1 MDYSKM
7 EYVNQTKLTKSE
19 WNGMEVPIS
28 RSELEIMNMI
38 QLGFATVD
46 IKVNNTPT
54 IVSYLKLS
62 NITIPMHLYLFKR
75 YLGDNIEK
83 INLQFSEYYGKMF
96 IPLQLP
102 SAKDAVVK
110 KADLFRIE
118 NANTRFNVNSNS
130 IIEFIA
136 IDMLTS
142 IIRLLK
148 IDDDRWMT
156 NYYDINK
163 LMKQSFNGFNIEL
176 RRHIEN
182 ILKTIPIGEDELGTM
197 IENGYD
203 ITENNKNLFKHVD
216 EELYSHQKQ
225 LFNICNKPNSK
236 LIFYKAPT
244 GTGKTLGPIPLS
256 NKHRIIFVCAA
267 RHVALALARTA
278 ISCHKRIAFAFG
290 CNDAEDIRLHYYAA
304 KEYSKHVKSGGI
316 GKVDNSNGERVEI
329 MISDIKSYMPAMLYM
344 LAFNKREDII
354 WYWDEPT
361 RTLDYAE
368 HPLHDTIKHNWT
380 NNLIPNI
387 VLSSATIPTRNSLE
401 SMCDNFRERFP
412 NADINEISSF
422 DCKKTIPIINTEGYI
437 EMPHYLYKDY
447 KDILIAV
454 SSCLENKS
462 LLRYIDVREAIK
474 FILFTDEHSK
484 QICINGNYDIKNVIV
499 DISCINMY
507 DIKMLYLN
515 KLGNIKQDVWARVY
529 KSCQKDR
536 TKRYNS
542 VIHMT
547 TSDAHTLTDGP
558 TIYIADDVDKLA
570 QECIRDTKIPPTVYK
585 NIITKIKLN
594 ETVNEKIHKFEQAI
608 LNMQRK
614 CSSTQP
620 DSSNSRRD
628 GAEKNDNESLEEKTL
643 QSKIDMLYEE
653 ILPIT
658 LDSIYI
664 PNTLDHLHKFN
675 YVKAEYEGVPYISNI
690 SDETIRRIMNI
701 HGVDEFHKL
710 LLMMGVGVF
719 TQHNNIDYTELI
731 KQLAS
736 EQKMLV
742 IFASPDYI
750 YGTNYQFCH
759 SYICDD
765 LFNMSREKCIQ
776 AMGRVGRN
784 NIQQTYSVRFR
795 DDTILRKLFNQD
807 DNQTEVVNMN
817 KLFSGSI

>member
-1 MDYSKM
+1 MD
-7 EYVNQTKLTKSE
+7 YVNQSKLTKSE

-28 RSELEIMNMI
+28 SSELETMNMI
-38 QLGFATVD
+38 QRGFSTVD
-46 IKVNNTPT
+46 IKINNTPT

-62 NITIPMHLYLFKR
+62 NITNQMHLYIFTR
-75 YLGDNIEK
+75 YIGDNIEK
-83 INLQFSEYYGKMF
+83 INLLFSGYYGKLF
-96 IPLQLP
+96 SPLKFP
-102 SAKDAVVK
+102 SSKDTVIK

-118 NANTRFNVNSNS
+118 NANARFQVNSNS
-130 IIEFIA
+130 IIEFIV
-136 IDMLTS
+136 IDILMKMIT
-142 IIRLLK
+142 LLK
-148 IDDDRWMT
+148 CDDDGWMK
-156 NYYDINK
+156 NYYDITK
-163 LMKQSFNGFNIEL
+163 LMKQTFTGFNIEL

-182 ILKTIPIGEDELGTM
+182 IIKTVPIGEDELGTM

-203 ITENNKNLFKHVD
+203 ITENNNNLFKYVD

-329 MISDIKSYMPAMLYM
+329 MISDIQSYMPAMLYM

-361 RTLDYAE
+361 MTLDYTN
-368 HPLHDTIKHNWT
+368 HPLHETIKHNWI

-387 VLSSATIPTRNSLE
+387 VLSSATIPSRHSLE
-401 SMCDNFRERFP
+401 PMCDDFRERFP
-412 NADINEISSF
+412 NAEIKEISSF
-422 DCKKTIPIINTEGYI
+422 DCKKTIPIINTDGYI

-454 SSCLENKS
+454 SACLANKS
-462 LLRYIDVREAIK
+462 LLRYIDIREAIK

-484 QICINGNYDIKNVIV
+484 QICINANYDTKNAIV
-499 DISCINMY
+499 DINCINMY
-507 DIKMLYLN
+507 EIKMLYLN
-515 KLGNIKQDVWARVY
+515 KLGNIKQDAWSRVY
-529 KSCQKDR
+529 RSCQKDR
-536 TKRYNS
+536 VKRYKS

-558 TIYIADDVDKLA
+558 TIYIADDIDKLA
-570 QECIRDTKIPPTVYK
+570 QEYIRDTNIPQTIYK

-594 ETVNEKIHKFEQAI
+594 EAVNEKIHKFEQAI
-608 LNMQRK
+608 LNIQRTG
-614 CSSTQP
+614 SSTQP
-620 DSSNSRRD
+620 DTKSRRD
-628 GAEKNDNESLEEKTL
+628 EVKKNDNESTGEKTL
-643 QSKIDMLYEE
+643 QSKIDALYEE

-658 LDSIYI
+658 LDNMYI
-664 PNTLDHLHKFN
+664 PNTLDHLHRFN
-675 YVKAEYEGVPYISNI
+675 YVKADYEGVPYISNI
-690 SDETIRRIMNI
+690 SDDVIRRIMNI

-719 TQHNNIDYTELI
+719 TQHNNVDYTELI

-736 EQKMLV
+736 EQKMII

-750 YGTNYQFCH
+750 YGTNYQFGH
-759 SYICDD
+759 SYISDD
-765 LFNMSREKCIQ
+765 LVNMSREKCIQ

-784 NIQQTYSVRFR
+784 NIQQTYSIRFR
-795 DDTILRKLFNQD
+795 DDTIIRKLFNQD
-807 DNQTEVVNMN
+807 ENQTEVINMN
-817 KLFSGSI
+817 KLFSL

>member
-1 MDYSKM
+1 M
-7 EYVNQTKLTKSE
+7 EYVNQAKLTKSE
-19 WNGMEVPIS
+19 WNGIEVPIS
-28 RSELEIMNMI
+28 SDELGILNMI
-38 QLGFATVD
+38 QLGFANVD

-54 IVSYLKLS
+54 IVSHLKLS
-62 NITIPMHLYLFKR
+62 NITNQTHLYLFKR
-75 YLGDNIEK
+75 YLGDKMEK
-83 INLQFSEYYGKMF
+83 INLLFSQYYGKLF
-96 IPLQLP
+96 VPIKFP
-102 SAKDAVVK
+102 SDRDTIIK
-110 KADLFRIE
+110 KADLIRIE
-118 NANTRFNVNSNS
+118 NANTRFQVCSNS

-136 IDMLTS
+136 INMILS
-142 IIRLLK
+142 MIKSLK
-148 IDDDRWMT
+148 CDNDEWMT

-163 LMKQSFNGFNIEL
+163 LMKHSFNGFNIEL

-182 ILKTIPIGEDELGTM
+182 ILKTIPIGEDELVTM

-203 ITENNKNLFKHVD
+203 ITENNKNLFKYVD

-225 LFNICNKPNSK
+225 LFNMCNKHHSK
-236 LIFYKAPT
+236 LILYTAPT

-290 CNDAEDIRLHYYAA
+290 CKDAEDIRLHYYAA
-304 KEYSKHVKSGGI
+304 KDYSKHTKSGGI

-329 MISDIKSYMPAMLYM
+329 MISDIKSYIPAMLYM
-344 LAFNKREDII
+344 LAFNKRENII

-361 RTLDYAE
+361 MTLDYIE
-368 HPLHDTIKHNWT
+368 HPLHETIRHNWS

-387 VLSSATIPTRNSLE
+387 ILSSATLPSRISLE
-401 SMCDNFRERFP
+401 SMCDDFRERFP
-412 NADINEISSF
+412 NADIIEISSF
-422 DCKKTIPIINTEGYI
+422 DCKKTIPIINTDGYI

-447 KDILIAV
+447 NDIFIAV
-454 SSCLENKS
+454 SACLSNKS
-462 LLRYIDVREAIK
+462 LMRYIDVREAIK

-484 QICINGNYDIKNVIV
+484 QICINENYDTKNVIV
-499 DISCINMY
+499 DINCINMY

-515 KLGNIKQDVWARVY
+515 KLGNIKPSDWGRVY
-529 KSCQKDR
+529 KSCHKDR
-536 TKRYNS
+536 TKRYKS

-558 TIYIADDVDKLA
+558 TIYIADNVDKIA
-570 QECIRDTKIPPTVYK
+570 QEYIIDTNIPQTIYK
-585 NIITKIKLN
+585 NIITKIKSN
-594 ETVNEKIHKFEQAI
+594 ENVNEKICKFEQAI
-608 LNMQRK
+608 INLQRK
-614 CSSTQP
+614 CSTVMP
-620 DSSNSRRD
+620 DEYKSKRD
-628 GAEKNDNESLEEKTL
+628 GAEKNDNESIEEKTL
-643 QSKIDMLYEE
+643 QTKIETLYEE
-653 ILPIT
+653 IQPIT
-658 LDSIYI
+658 LDSVYI

-675 YVKAEYEGVPYISNI
+675 YVKAEDEGVPYISNI
-690 SDETIRRIMNI
+690 SDDTIRRIMNI
-701 HGVDEFHKL
+701 HGVDELHKL

-719 TQHNNIDYTELI
+719 TQHNNVDYTELI

-765 LFNMSREKCIQ
+765 LLDMSREKCIQ

-784 NIQQTYSVRFR
+784 HIQQTYSIRFR
-795 DDTILRKLFNQD
+795 NDTILRKLFNQD
-807 DNQTEVVNMN
+807 DNQTEVTNMN
-817 KLFSGSI
+817 KLFSSS